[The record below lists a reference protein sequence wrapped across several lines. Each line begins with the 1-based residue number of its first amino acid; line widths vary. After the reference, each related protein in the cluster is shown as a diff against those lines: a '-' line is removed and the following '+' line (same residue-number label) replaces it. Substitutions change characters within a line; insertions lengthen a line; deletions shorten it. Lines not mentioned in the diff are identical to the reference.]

1 MRRESRSKS
10 PKSCKSIGNIEAYV
24 IAFFQTPNPFHVH
37 SHVSLRL
44 SADFPAFKPLPMDS
58 GYIAIIV
65 LAIALLLCISA
76 VRHAF
81 RSI

>member
-24 IAFFQTPNPFHVH
+24 IVSFQTPNPFHVH
-37 SHVSLRL
+37 SHVSL